1 MPRSRADVAAA
12 PLRTQVLKGRDIAPR
27 LDEVARL
34 RIAVFREFPYLY
46 DGDFDYEAR
55 YLQAYVDTPDSIC
68 VLALDGD
75 RVVGASTGLPLAD
88 EDDGFQQPFIERGIP
103 VDEVFYC
110 AESVL
115 LAQYRGRGLGH
126 RFFDERE
133 AHARALGRFRWSA
146 FAAVDRAPD
155 DPRRPSGARDNDA
168 FWIGRGYERQPGMT
182 MRLAWKEHGETGE
195 SDKSLT
201 FWLRPLEPDA

>member
-1 MPRSRADVAAA
+1 MDTTVNA
-12 PLRTQVLKGRDIAPR
+12 LRTEVLRGAAIAPR

-55 YLQAYVDTPDSIC
+55 YLQAYVETPDSVC

-88 EDDGFQQPFIERGIP
+88 EEPGFQAPFVERGIP
-103 VDEVFYC
+103 VGEVFYC

-115 LAQYRGRGLGH
+115 LPGYRGRGLGH

-133 AHARALGRFRWSA
+133 AHARALGRFRWTA
-146 FAAVDRAPD
+146 FAAVDRAAD
-155 DPRRPSGARDNDA
+155 DPRRPPDARDNDA
-168 FWIGRGYERQPGMT
+168 FWFGRGYVRQPGMT
-182 MRLAWKEHGETGE
+182 MRLAWKEHGEAEE

-201 FWLRPLEPDA
+201 FWLRPLEPAA

>member
-1 MPRSRADVAAA
+1 MEDSALETVALRGAEIAA
-12 PLRTQVLKGRDIAPR
+12 R

-46 DGDFDYEAR
+46 DGDADYEAR
-55 YLQAYVDTPDSIC
+55 YLQAYIDAPDSLC
-68 VLALDGD
+68 VLALDGG
-75 RVVGASTGLPLAD
+75 RVVGASTALPLAD
-88 EDDGFQQPFIERGIP
+88 EDDAFQRPFHERGIP
-103 VDEVFYC
+103 VGEVFYC
-110 AESVL
+110 AESVVL
-115 LAQYRGRGLGH
+115 PGYRGRGLGH
-126 RFFDERE
+126 RFFDARE
-133 AHARALGRFRWSA
+133 AHARTLGRFRWTA

-155 DPRRPSGARDNDA
+155 DPRRPAGARGNEA
-168 FWIGRGYERQPGMT
+168 FWTRRGYVRQPGMT

>member
-55 YLQAYVDTPDSIC
+55 YLQAYVETPDSVC

-88 EDDGFQQPFIERGIP
+88 EEPGFQTPFVERGIP
-103 VDEVFYC
+103 VGEVFYC

-115 LAQYRGRGLGH
+115 L
-126 RFFDERE
+126 
-133 AHARALGRFRWSA
+133 
-146 FAAVDRAPD
+146 
-155 DPRRPSGARDNDA
+155 
-168 FWIGRGYERQPGMT
+168 PG
-182 MRLAWKEHGETGE
+182 
-195 SDKSLT
+195 
-201 FWLRPLEPDA
+201 